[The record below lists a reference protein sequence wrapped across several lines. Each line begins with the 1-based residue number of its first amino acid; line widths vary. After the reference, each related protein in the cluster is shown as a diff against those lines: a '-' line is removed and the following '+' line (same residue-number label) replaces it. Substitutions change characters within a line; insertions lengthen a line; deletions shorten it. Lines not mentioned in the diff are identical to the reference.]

1 MLILI
6 YRGYLPTA
14 DCLLASFAL
23 PAYANSKQLSLNF
36 SRRAFVVMFGN
47 RIETKEPRVLSG
59 DNKLVERCLQG
70 DDSAWEAVVNLF
82 GKRIYNL
89 SYRYT
94 NRKDE
99 AEDLAQEILIRVY
112 QNLKSYR
119 AESGSFQN
127 WIMRVARNLI
137 IDHYRQVRRF
147 PQTGGSEEL
156 ETMNIRD
163 DKIPNPQRAAEQMEA
178 SQFLQGGLQ
187 ALSPELKEAIVLRDL
202 EGMPYGDMAELLNVP
217 EGTVKS
223 RINRGRVELA
233 KLLMKRRSQ
242 LGMQA

>member
-1 MLILI
+1 
-6 YRGYLPTA
+6 
-14 DCLLASFAL
+14 
-23 PAYANSKQLSLNF
+23 
-36 SRRAFVVMFGN
+36 MFGN
-47 RIETKEPRVLSG
+47 RIETKEPRVLAG

-70 DDSAWEAVVNLF
+70 DDSAWESVVNLF

-94 NRKDE
+94 NRRDE
-99 AEDLAQEILIRVY
+99 AEDLTQEILIRVY

-127 WIMRVARNLI
+127 WVMRVARNLI

-147 PQTGGSEEL
+147 PQAGGSEEL

-163 DKIPNPQRAAEQMEA
+163 DKIPNPQRAAEQEEA
-178 SQFLQGGLQ
+178 SQFLRDGLQ
-187 ALSPELKEAIVLRDL
+187 SLSPELKEAIVLRDL
-202 EGMPYGDMAELLNVP
+202 EGMAYGDMADILNVP

-233 KLLMKRRSQ
+233 KLLIRRRTQ

>member
-1 MLILI
+1 
-6 YRGYLPTA
+6 
-14 DCLLASFAL
+14 
-23 PAYANSKQLSLNF
+23 
-36 SRRAFVVMFGN
+36 MFGN

>member
-1 MLILI
+1 
-6 YRGYLPTA
+6 
-14 DCLLASFAL
+14 
-23 PAYANSKQLSLNF
+23 
-36 SRRAFVVMFGN
+36 MFGN
-47 RIETKEPRVLSG
+47 RMETKEPRVLSG

-70 DDSAWEAVVNLF
+70 DDSAWEAVVKLF

-94 NRKDE
+94 NRRDE
-99 AEDLAQEILIRVY
+99 AEDLTQDIMIRVY

-137 IDHYRQVRRF
+137 IDHYRQGRKF

-156 ETMNIRD
+156 ETMKIQD
-163 DKIPNPQRAAEQMEA
+163 DKVPNPQRAAEQLEA
-178 SQFLQGGLQ
+178 SQFLQRGLQ
-187 ALSPELKEAIVLRDL
+187 SLSPELKEAIVLRDL
-202 EGMPYGDMAELLNVP
+202 EGMPYSDMAELLNVP

-223 RINRGRVELA
+223 RINRGRLELA
-233 KLLMKRRSQ
+233 RLLIKRRSQ
-242 LGMQA
+242 LIGVQV